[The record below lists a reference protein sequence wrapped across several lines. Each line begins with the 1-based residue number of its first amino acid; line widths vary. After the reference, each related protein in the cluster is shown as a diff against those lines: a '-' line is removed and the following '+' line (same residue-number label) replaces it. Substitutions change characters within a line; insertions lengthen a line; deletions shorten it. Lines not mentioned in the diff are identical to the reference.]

1 MKYVCFSGLAL
12 SDPEAQTENC
22 FMFIGTRWMWS
33 NIRHVFQSVIIFC
46 RFHSRDATHDISIF
60 TIFGADT
67 SLRLLQILWIWEL
80 YYWLSRFIYVRY
92 ASGLVKEGGRL
103 LHQVILLYLT
113 CQIMIWYTRFFY
125 DFLYLSNYMDSIKFK
140 FCEMQNI
147 SAKSEEDFKAF
158 SLKPKLILI
167 VLSLIYFSCF
177 TYAYFGALNSR
188 WVDGWLEGPI
198 SNIYFIS
205 YFIFQICK

>member
-1 MKYVCFSGLAL
+1 MNYVCFSGLAL

-46 RFHSRDATHDISIF
+46 RFHSCDATWYFDIHN
-60 TIFGADT
+60 
-67 SLRLLQILWIWEL
+67 IWSRHIIAPSPNTVNWRTL
-80 YYWLSRFIYVRY
+80 LSRFIYVRY